1 MKQAP
6 PAKDQDD
13 GLVSLSVR
21 VEPEIADRLKI
32 VATAEDR
39 TVAAVLRRLIRN
51 HIDQA
56 VA

>member
-1 MKQAP
+1 MKQVP
-6 PAKDQDD
+6 QTKDQDD

-21 VEPEIADRLKI
+21 VEPELADRLKI

-56 VA
+56 AA